1 MKQQCPGSKGSHQ
14 LPLLTGA
21 ELPDFV
27 KRLFFSTQN
36 PLDCIW
42 NTASNTR
49 QASINWSTFR
59 IRSPWWS
66 GTGALALW
74 KEGDEAGL
82 PSARRKGGFRGT
94 KQRSSCVYREGVKK
108 REPVSF
114 RWWMV
119 VGQEAMEK
127 LKTKAIQTGYEDK
140 FPGDQS
146 GRLPR
151 ETGQSL
157 SIPKG
162 VKDMME

>member
-1 MKQQCPGSKGSHQ
+1 
-14 LPLLTGA
+14 
-21 ELPDFV
+21 
-27 KRLFFSTQN
+27 
-36 PLDCIW
+36 
-42 NTASNTR
+42 
-49 QASINWSTFR
+49 
-59 IRSPWWS
+59 
-66 GTGALALW
+66 
-74 KEGDEAGL
+74 
-82 PSARRKGGFRGT
+82 
-94 KQRSSCVYREGVKK
+94 
-108 REPVSF
+108 
-114 RWWMV
+114 MV